1 MSKGKSS
8 QNSLKALAYPIQ
20 QFITAWGASNRTS
33 KLQMQGELPMPY
45 QLAAIRGEAV
55 LRTHFFDGFVIKTN
69 ITLDA
74 GQQIAIWQHLVE
86 DGGYITAWVQ
96 RLGITKALRREALI
110 SAENTQE
117 HRTLFCILLDALNTQ
132 APHLLPWAVEG
143 YFLHCYKAQFPSTPV
158 VKTKTPQAQV
168 LRDKLIR
175 ALKNQTHEMVEVKES
190 FKENDEIVQFSL
202 LLKTTSQPQWQSLVS
217 LERPRLKTA
226 RLAAYEAALK
236 NTSNTTK
243 TDATD

>member
-74 GQQIAIWQHLVE
+74 GQQITLWQHLVE
-86 DGGYITAWVQ
+86 DGGYITAWYN
-96 RLGITKALRREALI
+96 G
-110 SAENTQE
+110 
-117 HRTLFCILLDALNTQ
+117 
-132 APHLLPWAVEG
+132 
-143 YFLHCYKAQFPSTPV
+143 
-158 VKTKTPQAQV
+158 
-168 LRDKLIR
+168 
-175 ALKNQTHEMVEVKES
+175 
-190 FKENDEIVQFSL
+190 
-202 LLKTTSQPQWQSLVS
+202 
-217 LERPRLKTA
+217 
-226 RLAAYEAALK
+226 
-236 NTSNTTK
+236 
-243 TDATD
+243 